1 MIKEICSKDEFE
13 NINEKSYII
22 CFLTTCSKISIDFFN
37 DLKLFS
43 KTISIPIFVMF
54 DEIKEIKD
62 IVENYSSNIFPTI
75 YFVYSNKTYRFRG
88 NTLFYL
94 EKMAIKLNYVII

>member
-1 MIKEICSKDEFE
+1 MIKEISSKDEFE
-13 NINEKSYII
+13 NINEKDYII
-22 CFLTTCSKISIDFFN
+22 CFLTIWSKISINFFN

-62 IVENYSSNIFPTI
+62 IVENYSNNIFPTT
-75 YFVYSNKTYRFRG
+75 YFVSSNKTYRFRG
-88 NTLFYL
+88 NTLMYL
-94 EKMAIKLNYVII
+94 EKMTIELNYVII